1 MGEKW
6 EWEIKK
12 WESVVGDG
20 VAVAVAVGD
29 EKLWLSSVFCG
40 DYIVNV
46 LKLGDFKFM
55 ALFG

>member
-12 WESVVGDG
+12 WESVVGD
-20 VAVAVAVGD
+20 AVAVAVGD

-40 DYIVNV
+40 D
-46 LKLGDFKFM
+46 
-55 ALFG
+55 

>member
-20 VAVAVAVGD
+20 VAVAVGD

>member
-12 WESVVGDG
+12 WESVVGDA

-29 EKLWLSSVFCG
+29 EKLW
-40 DYIVNV
+40 
-46 LKLGDFKFM
+46 
-55 ALFG
+55 